1 MSALRFSLDSKHFK
15 NEDFENNYV
24 TIIIMIFPFS
34 SFTQTQIL
42 NDCWLL
48 RFQVSPALGG
58 RKTFKAFSKL
68 KRNFMCCEFVAED
81 DKMEVDQDQPKDKVT
96 DEEPM
101 ETDNNAIEQQQ
112 QQESSNVVNNLITL
126 KENNISG
133 NGLHHVLGS

>member
-1 MSALRFSLDSKHFK
+1 M
-15 NEDFENNYV
+15 
-24 TIIIMIFPFS
+24 
-34 SFTQTQIL
+34 
-42 NDCWLL
+42 

-81 DKMEVDQDQPKDKVT
+81 DKMEVDQDQSKDKVT

-101 ETDNNAIEQQQ
+101 ETDNNAIELQQ

>member
-1 MSALRFSLDSKHFK
+1 
-15 NEDFENNYV
+15 
-24 TIIIMIFPFS
+24 
-34 SFTQTQIL
+34 
-42 NDCWLL
+42 
-48 RFQVSPALGG
+48 
-58 RKTFKAFSKL
+58 
-68 KRNFMCCEFVAED
+68 MCCEFVAED
-81 DKMEVDQDQPKDKVT
+81 DNMEVDQDQPKDKVT

>member
-1 MSALRFSLDSKHFK
+1 M
-15 NEDFENNYV
+15 
-24 TIIIMIFPFS
+24 
-34 SFTQTQIL
+34 
-42 NDCWLL
+42 

-126 KENNISG
+126 KENSLSNMG
-133 NGLHHVLGS
+133 MVCTMF